1 MKRCRSVSLYV
12 SGYVRHLNC
21 GNRIEM
27 LSNSYIISDAIIAE
41 STYNLIML
49 PDHVVLV
56 SNFEFESV
64 SVLVVKV
71 AVDGA
76 TCHKTLRCQT

>member
-1 MKRCRSVSLYV
+1 M
-12 SGYVRHLNC
+12 
-21 GNRIEM
+21 
-27 LSNSYIISDAIIAE
+27 AE
-41 STYNLIML
+41 SPYNLIVL
-49 PDHVVLV
+49 PDHVGLV